1 MERQLWCAVLNQAI
15 ADATSPLVRDRREH
29 LGQYWARAW
38 FRNASR
44 DFQQVC
50 LLAGYDP
57 DRIRKQVL
65 PMIEA
70 AQPNDKEMYESRPRI
85 KRQPGDKLRPNKQPN
100 STKKETANAA

>member
-15 ADATSPLVRDRREH
+15 SDATSPLVRDRREH
-29 LGQYWARAW
+29 LEQYWARAW
-38 FRNASR
+38 FKNASR

-57 DRIRKQVL
+57 DRIRKRVL
-65 PMIEA
+65 SLIEA

-85 KRQPGDKLRPNKQPN
+85 RRLPGDKLRPNKQPN
-100 STKKETANAA
+100 SRKRETANAA